1 MAKVSKNIKKLRNER
16 KLTQDSLA
24 EKINVT
30 RQTVSSWENDR
41 TQPDIEMLGVLADV
55 FGVSLEEIIY
65 GEKRNVGL
73 EATKKDNRRA
83 MNIVFATLGTLLT
96 ITGIV
101 IVFAYFWSEIPEALL
116 AALMFLPLIAGSAV
130 AFYAYSKK
138 KDSVSWCEGACVTW
152 TAGLAITNA
161 LVNAN
166 FGADL
171 GFEKLLIID
180 ALLILPMAFVL
191 NSVFPLTAYFA
202 CICTWNFLTA
212 AEYAA
217 ALIPL
222 FAAGVLFVFKSKGYD
237 MKHKYSVWVSVI
249 SAAFLVISSL
259 CITSQQPLVVMFY
272 MLLAVFTLLYAA
284 DKNGDSPYPF
294 RFFAVPCITVI
305 NAVLCVTTE
314 MLLDEYKQD
323 GYAVLPF
330 VVSIIIIA
338 LAFFISRK
346 DLGKNPIKTAFLSV
360 TALTSFVLSG
370 SSVLEN
376 FSGGEELQTVISL
389 LSLASS
395 IILIISGI
403 RNAKMLTV
411 NLGLIMICYI
421 IFVTLIMGNWDLVYS
436 GIACVVMGIAL
447 LLINRKL
454 SKSFKAREAENNA

>member
-16 KLTQDSLA
+16 KMTQDSLA

-73 EATKKDNRRA
+73 EATKKDNRKA

-96 ITGIV
+96 VTGIV
-101 IVFAYFWSEIPEALL
+101 IVFACFWDEIPEALL

-130 AFYAYSKK
+130 AFYSYSKK
-138 KDSVSWCEGACVTW
+138 KDSISWCEGASVAW
-152 TAGLAITNA
+152 SAGLAITNA
-161 LVNAN
+161 LVNDA
-166 FGADL
+166 FGANL
-171 GFEKLLIID
+171 GFENLLIID
-180 ALLILPMAFVL
+180 SVLILSMAFVL
-191 NSVFPLTAYFA
+191 NSVFPLTAFFA
-202 CICTWNFLTA
+202 CICTWNIFTQ
-212 AEYAA
+212 AEYAV

-222 FAAGVLFVFKSKGYD
+222 YAAGVLFVFKSKGSD

-249 SAAFLVISSL
+249 SAAFLVVSSL
-259 CITSQQPLVVMFY
+259 CITSQQPFVVMFY
-272 MLLAVFTLLYAA
+272 LLLAVLMLLYAA

-294 RFFAVPCITVI
+294 RFFAVPCITVL
-305 NAVLCVTTE
+305 NAVLCVITE
-314 MLLDEYKQD
+314 MLSDEYKQD

-330 VVSIIIIA
+330 VASIIIIA
-338 LAFFISRK
+338 LAFFIGRK
-346 DLGKNPIKTAFLSV
+346 DLGKNPVKTAFLSV
-360 TALTSFVLSG
+360 TALTSFVLGG
-370 SSVLEN
+370 SSVLEH
-376 FSGGEELQTVISL
+376 FSNGEELQTVISL

-403 RNAKMLTV
+403 KNAKMLTV
-411 NLGLIMICYI
+411 NLGLLMICYI
-421 IFVTLIMGNWDLVYS
+421 IYVTLIMGNWDLVYS
-436 GIACVVMGIAL
+436 GIACIVMGAAL

-454 SKSFKAREAENNA
+454 SKTFKAREAENNA

>member
-73 EATKKDNRRA
+73 EATKKDNRKA

-96 ITGIV
+96 VTGIV
-101 IVFAYFWSEIPEALL
+101 IVFACFWSEIPEALI
-116 AALMFLPLIAGSAV
+116 AALMFLPLIAGCAV

-138 KDSVSWCEGACVTW
+138 KESISWCEGASVAW
-152 TAGLAITNA
+152 SAGLAITNA
-161 LVNAN
+161 LANAN
-166 FGADL
+166 FGADI
-171 GFEKLLIID
+171 GFEKLLLID

-191 NSVFPLTAYFA
+191 NAVFALTAYFA
-202 CICTWNFLTA
+202 CICTWNFFTL
-212 AEYAA
+212 AEYPA

-222 FAAGVLFVFKSKGYD
+222 FAAGFLFVLKSKGFE

-249 SAAFLVISSL
+249 SAAILIVSSL
-259 CITSQQPLVVMFY
+259 CITGQQPYVILFY
-272 MLLAVFTLLYAA
+272 LLLAVFTLMYAT
-284 DKNGDSPYPF
+284 DKNGDFPYPF

-305 NAVLCVTTE
+305 NAVLCVITE
-314 MLLDEYKQD
+314 RLFDDYKQD

-330 VVSIIIIA
+330 VVSIVIIA
-338 LAFFISRK
+338 LAFFVGRK
-346 DLGKNPIKTAFLSV
+346 EIGSDPIKTAFLSV
-360 TALTSFVLSG
+360 TALTSFVLG
-370 SSVLEN
+370 GCSVLES
-376 FSGGEELQTVISL
+376 FSYGEELQIFISL
-389 LSLASS
+389 FSLAAS

-403 RNAKMLTV
+403 KNAKMLTV
-411 NLGLIMICYI
+411 NLGLIMVCYI
-421 IFVTLIMGNWDLVYS
+421 IFVTLIMGNLEPVYS
-436 GIACVVMGIAL
+436 GIACVIMGIAL
-447 LLINRKL
+447 LFINRRL
-454 SKSFKAREAENNA
+454 SKSFKAREAENDA

>member
-1 MAKVSKNIKKLRNER
+1 MAKVSKNIKKMRNER

-65 GEKRNVGL
+65 GEKRNVGF
-73 EATKKDNRRA
+73 EATKKDNRKA
-83 MNIVFATLGTLLT
+83 MNIVFATLGSLLT

-116 AALMFLPLIAGSAV
+116 VALMFLPLLAGCAIAY
-130 AFYAYSKK
+130 FAYSKK
-138 KDSVSWCEGACVTW
+138 KESISWCESSCVAW
-152 TAGLAITNA
+152 SAGLAITNA

-180 ALLILPMAFVL
+180 ALLILPMAFIL
-191 NSVFPLTAYFA
+191 NSVFPLTVYFA
-202 CICTWNFLTA
+202 CICTWNIFTEA
-212 AEYAA
+212 KYAA

-222 FAAGVLFVFKSKGYD
+222 FAAGLLFMFKSKGSD

-249 SAAFLVISSL
+249 SAVFLVVSSL
-259 CITSQQPLVVMFY
+259 CITGQQPFVILFY
-272 MLLAVFTLLYAA
+272 LLLAVFALLYAA

-294 RFFAVPCITVI
+294 RFLAVPCITVM
-305 NAVLCVTTE
+305 NAVLCVITE

-330 VVSIIIIA
+330 VASIIIIA
-338 LAFFISRK
+338 VAFFIGRK
-346 DLGKNPIKTAFLSV
+346 ELGKNPVKTVFLSV
-360 TALTSFVLSG
+360 TALTSFVLGG
-370 SSVLEN
+370 SSVLEH
-376 FSGGEELQTVISL
+376 FSNGEELQIIISL

-403 RNAKMLTV
+403 KNTKMLTV

-447 LLINRKL
+447 LLINRAL
-454 SKSFKAREAENNA
+454 SKSFKSREAEKDA

>member
-41 TQPDIEMLGVLADV
+41 TQPDIEMLETLANV
-55 FGVSLEEIIY
+55 FEVSLEEIIY

-73 EATKKDNRRA
+73 EATKKDNRKA
-83 MNIVFATLGTLLT
+83 MNIVFATLGSLLT
-96 ITGIV
+96 VTGAV
-101 IVFAYFWSEIPEALL
+101 IVFAYFWDHIPEALL
-116 AALMFLPLIAGSAV
+116 AALMFLPLLAGCAV

-138 KDSVSWCEGACVTW
+138 RESISWCEGACVAW
-152 TAGLAITNA
+152 SAGLAITNA

-166 FGADL
+166 FGADI

-202 CICTWNFLTA
+202 CICTWNFFTE

-217 ALIPL
+217 VLIPL
-222 FAAGVLFVFKSKGYD
+222 HAAGLLFVFKSKGSD

-249 SAAFLVISSL
+249 SAAFSVISSL
-259 CITSQQPLVVMFY
+259 CITGQQPLTVLFY
-272 MLLAVFTLLYAA
+272 LLLAVFALLYAA
-284 DKNGDSPYPF
+284 DKNGDFPYPF
-294 RFFAVPCITVI
+294 RFFAVPCITVL
-305 NAVLCVTTE
+305 NAVLCVITE
-314 MLLDEYKQD
+314 MLSDEYKQD

-330 VVSIIIIA
+330 VVSVIIIA
-338 LAFFISRK
+338 FAFLIGRK
-346 DLGKNPIKTAFLSV
+346 ELGKNPVKTAFLSV
-360 TALTSFVLSG
+360 TALTSFVLGG
-370 SSVLEN
+370 SSVLEH
-376 FSGGEELQTVISL
+376 FSNGKELQIVISL

-403 RNAKMLTV
+403 KNAKMLTV
-411 NLGLIMICYI
+411 NLGLVMICYI
-421 IFVTLIMGNWDLVYS
+421 IFVTLIMGNWDFVYS
-436 GIACVVMGIAL
+436 GIACVVMGVAL

-454 SKSFKAREAENNA
+454 SKTFKAREDENNA

>member
-55 FGVSLEEIIY
+55 FRVSLEEIIY

-73 EATKKDNRRA
+73 EATKKDNRKA

-96 ITGIV
+96 VTGIV
-101 IVFAYFWSEIPEALL
+101 IVFACFWDEIPEALL
-116 AALMFLPLIAGSAV
+116 AALMFLPLIAGCAA

-138 KDSVSWCEGACVTW
+138 KDSISWCEGACVAW
-152 TAGLAITNA
+152 SAGLAITNA

-180 ALLILPMAFVL
+180 SLLILPMAFVL

-202 CICTWNFLTA
+202 CICTWNIFTA

-222 FAAGVLFVFKSKGYD
+222 YAAGLLFVFKSKDSD

-249 SAAFLVISSL
+249 SAAFLVVSSL
-259 CITSQQPLVVMFY
+259 CITGQQPLTILFY
-272 MLLAVFTLLYAA
+272 LLLSVFALLYAA
-284 DKNGDSPYPF
+284 DKNSDSSYPF
-294 RFFAVPCITVI
+294 RYFAVPCITVI
-305 NAVLCVTTE
+305 NAVLCVITE

-323 GYAVLPF
+323 GYAVFPF
-330 VVSIIIIA
+330 IVSIIIIA
-338 LAFFISRK
+338 LAFFIGRK
-346 DLGKNPIKTAFLSV
+346 DLGKNPVKTAFLSV
-360 TALTSFVLSG
+360 TELTSFVLGG
-370 SSVLEN
+370 SSVLEQ
-376 FSGGEELQTVISL
+376 FSYGEEMQTVISL

-395 IILIISGI
+395 ILLVISGI
-403 RNAKMLTV
+403 KNAKMLTV
-411 NLGLIMICYI
+411 NLGLLMICYI
-421 IFVTLIMGNWDLVYS
+421 FYVTLIMGNWDLVYS

-454 SKSFKAREAENNA
+454 SKTFKAREDETNA

>member
-16 KLTQDSLA
+16 KMTQDSLA
-24 EKINVT
+24 EKISVT

-41 TQPDIEMLGVLADV
+41 TQPDVEMLGVLADV

-65 GEKRNVGL
+65 GEKRNVGF
-73 EATKKDNRRA
+73 EAAKKDNRKA
-83 MNIVFATLGTLLT
+83 MNIVFATLGSLLT
-96 ITGIV
+96 VTGIV
-101 IVFAYFWSEIPEALL
+101 IVFAYFWSDIPEALI
-116 AALMFLPLIAGSAV
+116 AMLMFLPLIAGCLI

-138 KDSVSWCEGACVTW
+138 KDSISWCEGACVAW
-152 TAGLAITNA
+152 SAGLAITNA
-161 LVNAN
+161 LVNGN

-180 ALLILPMAFVL
+180 ALLILPMAFIL

-202 CICTWNFLTA
+202 CICTWNFVCE
-212 AEYAA
+212 AEHIA

-222 FAAGVLFVFKSKGYD
+222 YAAGLLFVFKSKGSD

-249 SAAFLVISSL
+249 SAAVLFISSL
-259 CITSQQPLVVMFY
+259 CITGQQPFVILFY
-272 MLLAVFTLLYAA
+272 LLLAGFTLLYAA
-284 DKNGDSPYPF
+284 DKNGDFPYPF

-305 NAVLCVTTE
+305 NAVLCIVTE
-314 MLLDEYKQD
+314 MLFDDYKQD

-330 VVSIIIIA
+330 VCSLIIIA

-346 DLGKNPIKTAFLSV
+346 DLGKNPVKTAFLSV
-360 TALTSFVLSG
+360 TALTSFLLGG

-376 FSGGEELQTVISL
+376 FSDGEELQIVISL

-403 RNAKMLTV
+403 KNAKMLTV

-421 IFVTLIMGNWDLVYS
+421 IYVTLIMGNWELVYS

-454 SKSFKAREAENNA
+454 SKSFKIKEADNNA

>member
-41 TQPDIEMLGVLADV
+41 TQPDIEMLETLANV
-55 FGVSLEEIIY
+55 FEVSLEEIIY

-73 EATKKDNRRA
+73 EATKKDNRKA
-83 MNIVFATLGTLLT
+83 MNIVFATLGSLLT
-96 ITGIV
+96 VTGAV
-101 IVFAYFWSEIPEALL
+101 IVFAYFWDRIPEALL
-116 AALMFLPLIAGSAV
+116 AAMMFLPLLAGCTV

-138 KDSVSWCEGACVTW
+138 RDSISWCEGACVAW
-152 TAGLAITNA
+152 SAGLAITNA

-202 CICTWNFLTA
+202 CICAWNLFTE
-212 AEYAA
+212 AEYAF

-222 FAAGVLFVFKSKGYD
+222 FAAGLLFVYKSKDSD

-249 SAAFLVISSL
+249 SAAFLVVSSL
-259 CITSQQPLVVMFY
+259 CITGQQPLTILFY
-272 MLLAVFTLLYAA
+272 LLLAVFALLYAA
-284 DKNGDSPYPF
+284 DKNGDFPYPF
-294 RFFAVPCITVI
+294 RFFAVPSITI
-305 NAVLCVTTE
+305 LNAVLCVITE
-314 MLLDEYKQD
+314 MLSDEYKQD

-330 VVSIIIIA
+330 VVSVIIIA
-338 LAFFISRK
+338 LAFLTSRK
-346 DLGKNPIKTAFLSV
+346 GLKNNYLKIAFISV
-360 TALTSFVLSG
+360 TALTTLTLGICSLIDRFTYDD
-370 SSVLEN
+370 
-376 FSGGEELQTVISL
+376 ELQIIISL

-403 RNAKMLTV
+403 KNAKMLTV

-421 IFVTLIMGNWDLVYS
+421 IFVTLIMGNWDFVYS
-436 GIACVVMGIAL
+436 GIACVVMGVAL

-454 SKSFKAREAENNA
+454 SKTFKAREDENNA